1 VGLGRNF
8 LYLLAERIDED
19 GAGAAGAGRTPQ
31 MSSRWRGL
39 RARGGNTR
47 GGAPAEMGGGGGGGG
62 GGGWQPGGG
71 GEGRLGQA
79 GAWCSP
85 MDAQVTCL

>member
-47 GGAPAEMGGGGGGGG
+47 
-62 GGGWQPGGG
+62 
-71 GEGRLGQA
+71 A
-79 GAWCSP
+79 GARAGWGRRGHGVALWTP
-85 MDAQVTCL
+85 RLHAYKVYVYIYI

>member
-19 GAGAAGAGRTPQ
+19 GAGAAGAGREH
-31 MSSRWRGL
+31 
-39 RARGGNTR
+39 A
-47 GGAPAEMGGGGGGGG
+47 
-62 GGGWQPGGG
+62 GG